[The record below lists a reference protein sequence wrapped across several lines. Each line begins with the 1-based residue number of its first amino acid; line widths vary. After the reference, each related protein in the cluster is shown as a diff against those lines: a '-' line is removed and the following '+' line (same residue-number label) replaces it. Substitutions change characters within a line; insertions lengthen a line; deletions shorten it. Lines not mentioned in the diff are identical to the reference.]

1 MTEPRRLYASSSTQ
15 HLPGVTA
22 PNHRMPPSASS
33 VSLAFPHSASMHSL
47 LASQVRSSGT
57 WTTSSGELGLL
68 SDTDEVEDR
77 AVFVHEYNRLAKKH
91 GVRLLIVDDFS
102 EEQQGHNMAK
112 SPEKRGWLYR
122 FLRSNNEQAQTTS
135 PPCQIQLR
143 HRRSVSDLAHM
154 IRSRLEPPRIVFI
167 QDMVRLSGKS
177 MLYLPQ
183 DYAPCSLVLPT
194 CLRATAQHLAQNAAT
209 RGLFRIPGSVKV
221 VTALFDHYCC
231 PEPGGESISSTVRC
245 ANLPMH
251 IALSVHDVASTF
263 KKLLSVLPGGILGS
277 LSLFDALVAIHSQ
290 LNGEPEFPRTKQ
302 TKVRARLIALAI
314 GTVKSQFRR
323 ELICAVLGLLSL
335 IGRVAEV
342 TPREDADGRP
352 LPTANLMGYGAL
364 GIVFGP
370 LLVGDLLDQYT
381 MKLATPTTG
390 LLLLPFSPPKLR
402 RERRRTRP
410 DGGRSGPPTVNKIM
424 VANDIAEMLI
434 ANWRDVVRQMRSLG
448 AHHRKESSLAHGGSN
463 SVSEPFTIKMPR
475 NLDAVHKGPNQVK
488 GNDGPEPDT
497 PTMGLKRRRNR
508 PVNMASQPKLLSKVS
523 MQTLTPTI
531 EEGSTEETSTR
542 LEAVSEQDKGK
553 DVDGEVVSR
562 PEVVTAKS
570 VFDEEKATEPK
581 DLDPVPLQAF
591 PKRIPPRLSSKL
603 NRSQDGSDA
612 QTILSYVTEGD
623 SSALTTKGGM
633 AKASRKRRQSKASKD
648 KGSYDGL
655 RSSIGN
661 TPDHLY
667 PPNDERSRPSQGLSE
682 DMAHAA
688 ARRQPGS
695 PASRNAGRRDS
706 KQAEASALAM
716 NPGPATGD
724 KSPATKTAVSKP
736 HRKRP
741 VRFLVQS
748 PSHSDSSERLNK
760 KRSVKAMAAMFEGQG
775 LNLARMSCP
784 AHVDDSNEG
793 TELLHQAASPC
804 PCRMLDRG
812 DGFASDGLVAFPK
825 DDQATSSRAGF
836 MKDAAAVD
844 DSPCRHIA
852 ARRSLPT
859 LPPCP
864 SCPSPANGQ
873 EFRWSYVGHDREQ
886 GPVTQCRKLTR
897 SMSMPPLG
905 CQTAGEG
912 AVLDAPVHAADRL
925 WGSTALFCQMHSL
938 QRKLSVKAEEAAQL
952 RRQLESREEAEEGAL
967 SQELSTARR
976 DTSMWRERAEC
987 AERRV
992 KAFERFAARIRDLK
1006 ESIVASQRG
1015 VATQHDAAGRPQ
1027 PKNEAA
1033 KDMPGDSR
1041 SVQKQSVE
1049 FGIAMGSDGAGS
1061 QRECLERQN
1070 AEVEQIWAVMEELL
1084 RMEDEEGLV
1093 QMKGNGAAKGE
1104 E

>member
-1 MTEPRRLYASSSTQ
+1 MAEPRRLSASNSAQ
-15 HLPGVTA
+15 HLPGATTSGQRV
-22 PNHRMPPSASS
+22 PPSASS
-33 VSLAFPHSASMHSL
+33 VSLAFPQSTSMHSL

-77 AVFVHEYNRLAKKH
+77 AIFVHEYNRLAKKH
-91 GVRLLIVDDFS
+91 GVRLLIVDDFH
-102 EEQQGHNMAK
+102 EEQQCHNMAK

-122 FLRSNNEQAQTTS
+122 LLRANNEQTTS
-135 PPCQIQLR
+135 SPGQLQLR
-143 HRRSVSDLAHM
+143 HKRSVSDLAHM
-154 IRSRLEPPRIVFI
+154 IRSRLEPPRVVYI

-194 CLRATAQHLAQNAAT
+194 CLRATAQHLAQNANT

-221 VTALFDHYCC
+221 VTALFDYYCC

-277 LSLFDALVAIHSQ
+277 LSLFDALVAVHSQ

-381 MKLATPTTG
+381 MKLATPTGG

-410 DGGRSGPPTVNKIM
+410 DGNRSGPPTVNKIM

-448 AHHRKESSLAHGGSN
+448 AHHHRKGSSLVNARGT
-463 SVSEPFTIKMPR
+463 SVSEPFAIKMPR
-475 NLDAVHKGPNQVK
+475 DLDAVQKGPNQSK
-488 GNDGPEPDT
+488 GEHEGPEPDT

-508 PVNMASQPKLLSKVS
+508 PVNMAPHPKLLSKVS

-531 EEGSTEETSTR
+531 EEGSTEETSAR
-542 LEAVSEQDKGK
+542 LEAVSEQDRGK
-553 DVDGEVVSR
+553 DVDGEAVPR
-562 PEVVTAKS
+562 PEVAKS
-570 VFDEEKATEPK
+570 VLGEVKAKGPK
-581 DLDPVPLQAF
+581 DTIPAPPPILPQRV
-591 PKRIPPRLSSKL
+591 PPRLSSRS
-603 NRSQDGSDA
+603 NRSQDCSEV
-612 QTILSYVTEGD
+612 QTIKSCGTEGD
-623 SSALTTKGGM
+623 SSATKGQM
-633 AKASRKRRQSKASKD
+633 AKASRKRRQSKTSNNT
-648 KGSYDGL
+648 GSHDGL
-655 RSSIGN
+655 RGSIGN

-667 PPNDERSRPSQGLSE
+667 PPTDGRSRSSQGVSE
-682 DMAHAA
+682 DMTQVA

-695 PASRNAGRRDS
+695 PTPGNEGRHGS
-706 KQAEASALAM
+706 KQAEASDPPFNA
-716 NPGPATGD
+716 GPATGE
-724 KSPATKTAVSKP
+724 KSLATQAPASKP

-748 PSHSDSSERLNK
+748 PSHSDSSERLSK
-760 KRSVKAMAAMFEGQG
+760 KGSVKAMAAMFEGQG

-784 AHVDDSNEG
+784 GHGEGANEG
-793 TELLHQAASPC
+793 AELLQQTASPC
-804 PCRMLDRG
+804 PCQLLGRG
-812 DGFASDGLVAFPK
+812 DGCASDGLVASPQ
-825 DDQATSSRAGF
+825 DDQAMSSRAGF

-844 DSPCRHIA
+844 EPPCRHIA
-852 ARRSLPT
+852 ARRSLPM
-859 LPPCP
+859 LPPCL
-864 SCPSPANGQ
+864 SCSSPVHAQ
-873 EFRWSYVGHDREQ
+873 ELRWACMGHDKEQ
-886 GPVTQCRKLTR
+886 VPVAQCRKLTR
-897 SMSMPPLG
+897 SLSMPPLG
-905 CQTAGEG
+905 YQAAGEG
-912 AVLDAPVHAADRL
+912 RVLDAAAHPADTL
-925 WGSTALFCQMHSL
+925 WGSSALFCQMHKL
-938 QRKLSVKAEEAAQL
+938 QRRLSIEAEEAAQL
-952 RRQLESREEAEEGAL
+952 RRQLESREDAEVGAL
-967 SQELSTARR
+967 SRELSTARR
-976 DTSMWRERAEC
+976 DKSMWKERAES

-992 KAFERFAARIRDLK
+992 KAFERFAARMRDLK
-1006 ESIVASQRG
+1006 ESIMASQHG
-1015 VATQHDAAGRPQ
+1015 VDETAGRPQ
-1027 PKNEAA
+1027 PRNEVA
-1033 KDMPGDSR
+1033 KDMGSNAR
-1041 SVQKQSVE
+1041 SAHKSSAE
-1049 FGIAMGSDGAGS
+1049 FGGTTMGSDGAGS
-1061 QRECLERQN
+1061 RREFLSRQS
-1070 AEVEQIWAVMEELL
+1070 AEAEQIWAAMEELL
-1084 RMEDEEGLV
+1084 RMEDVEELLR
-1093 QMKGNGAAKGE
+1093 MKEGGAAEGKE
-1104 E
+1104 